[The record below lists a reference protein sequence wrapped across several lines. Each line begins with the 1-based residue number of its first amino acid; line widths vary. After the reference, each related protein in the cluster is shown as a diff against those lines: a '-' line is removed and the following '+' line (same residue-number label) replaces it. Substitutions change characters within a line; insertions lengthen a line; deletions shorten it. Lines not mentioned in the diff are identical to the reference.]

1 MRKLSSYLLITVK
14 GLCMGAAD
22 VIPGV
27 SGGTIAFL
35 TGIYQ
40 ELLDSIK
47 SVNKEAIKYLFTFQ
61 IKKLWK
67 HINGNFLLAL
77 FSGIIISLFSLAE
90 LMKYL
95 MVHQP
100 IPLWSFFFGLIV
112 ASAFILLKDIK
123 LSKISNILPILI
135 GTAIG
140 AAICL
145 LSPAQTPNDL
155 WFIFISGAIAI
166 CAMILPGISGSFIL
180 LLMGKYEFTLN
191 SLTTLNIPVIATFA
205 AGAVIG
211 IISFSHLLSWLLK
224 KYYNIAISLLCGIM
238 IGSLLKVWP
247 WQIILPSGVS
257 HPALPFDSAL
267 ATAGQVPQAIIF
279 AIIGAT
285 IVITIETI
293 AKKVGNK
300 K

>member
-1 MRKLSSYLLITVK
+1 
-14 GLCMGAAD
+14 MGAAD

-35 TGIYQ
+35 TGIYK

-47 SVNKEAIKYLFTFQ
+47 SIDKIAIKYLFKFQ
-61 IKKLWK
+61 IGKLWK
-67 HINGNFLLAL
+67 HINGNFLFAL
-77 FSGIIISLFSLAE
+77 ILGIIISIFSLAE

-112 ASAFILLKDIK
+112 ASSILLLKEIK
-123 LSKISNILPILI
+123 LKKVINILSLI
-135 GTAIG
+135 IGISIG

-145 LSPAQTPNDL
+145 LTPAQTPNNL

-180 LLMGKYEFTLN
+180 LLMGKYEYILN
-191 SLTTLNIPVIATFA
+191 SLTTLDLPVLITFA
-205 AGAVIG
+205 IGALIG

-224 KYYNIAISLLCGIM
+224 HYYQIAISLLGGIM

-247 WQIILPSGVS
+247 WQISLPSGVS
-257 HPALPFDSAL
+257 HPTLPFDSNL
-267 ATAGQVPQAIIF
+267 AISGHIVEAIIF
-279 AIIGAT
+279 SIIGAAL
-285 IVITIETI
+285 VITIETI

>member
-1 MRKLSSYLLITVK
+1 MKTFYSYLLISIK
-14 GLCMGAAD
+14 GMCMGAAD

-35 TGIYQ
+35 TGIYE

-47 SVNKEAIKYLFTFQ
+47 SVNKEAFKYLFTF
-61 IKKLWK
+61 KFGKLWK
-67 HINGNFLLAL
+67 HINGNFLLSL
-77 FSGIIISLFSLAE
+77 FLGILISLFSLAE

-100 IPLWSFFFGLIV
+100 IPLWSFFFGLII
-112 ASAFILLKDIK
+112 ASAIILLKDIQLKK
-123 LSKISNILPILI
+123 LSNIIPILI
-135 GTAIG
+135 GAAIG

-145 LSPAQTPNDL
+145 LSPAQTPNEL

-180 LLMGKYEFTLN
+180 LLMGKYEFILN
-191 SLTTLNIPVIATFA
+191 SLTSLNIPVLATFA
-205 AGAVIG
+205 AGAIIG

-224 KYYNIAISLLCGIM
+224 RYYSTAISLLCGIM

-247 WQIILPSGVS
+247 WQIEIASGVS

-267 ATAGQVPQAIIF
+267 TTAGQVPQAIIF
-279 AIIGAT
+279 IIIGAT
-285 IVITIETI
+285 LVITIETI